1 MNKKKWNP
9 AKGGGLK
16 YLFSVQL
23 KPEEYPF
30 LNHISG
36 MK

>member
-1 MNKKKWNP
+1 MNNQKWNP
-9 AKGGGLK
+9 AKEDRLK

-30 LNHISG
+30 
-36 MK
+36 